1 MRCSPKSSLFA
12 FALLL
17 SLASAPSSSYAWWNK
32 DWTKREQVTLNTSAQ
47 GVETK
52 ETLNSVPVAVR
63 LHAGNFTFTE
73 AKPDG
78 TDIRF
83 VAGDDKT
90 VLKYAIERFD
100 SANGIAVVWV
110 QVPIVAANNATQAV
124 WLYHGNPNAPDASDS
139 KTVFDGGSVVYNFS
153 ESDGVA
159 KDLGPNGLAPTVQP
173 ANIEQAGLLGVSAV
187 FRGDAMVLP
196 DAPVLRHPS
205 GSAMTVTMWI
215 RSTAASAKASV
226 FQQGGIDLM
235 LDGKDLVLR
244 VGGAAVA
251 KGGELKPENW
261 QHVALVFGGGKAAIY
276 LDGAEVGSAQ
286 VALPEL
292 AGDVRIGEGL
302 VGTLDALQISSAQR
316 SADWIRI
323 VARSQGADSPFPMV
337 VAEGDGEEGSNSYF
351 GILISNLTPDAWAII
366 IILGI
371 MFVVAAVVMVDKSMM
386 IARID
391 KANRKFLERFRNATD
406 IVNIEKDSAFAHSS
420 LSHLYES
427 AIRELR
433 KRHGKGGVGTPV
445 TTLSGASI
453 NAIKAAVDADLVR
466 ENHRLNAKMVLLTI
480 AISGGPFLGLL
491 GTVVGVMITF
501 AAIAA
506 AGDVNVNAIA
516 PGIAA
521 ALLATVAGLSVAIPA
536 LFGYN
541 YLASRIK
548 NISADMQIFVDE
560 LVTRLA
566 EQFGAS

>member
-1 MRCSPKSSLFA
+1 
-12 FALLL
+12 
-17 SLASAPSSSYAWWNK
+17 
-32 DWTKREQVTLNTSAQ
+32 
-47 GVETK
+47 VETK
-52 ETLNSVPVAVR
+52 ETLNSMPVAVR

-78 TDIRF
+78 SDLRF

-153 ESDGVA
+153 EPDGVA
-159 KDLGPNGLAPTVQP
+159 KDGSSNALVPSVKP
-173 ANIEQAGLLGVSAV
+173 AGVEQAGLLGASAV
-187 FRGDAMVLP
+187 FHGDAMVLP

-205 GSAMTVTMWI
+205 GSAMTVSMWL
-215 RSTAASAKASV
+215 RPATVAPNVSV
-226 FQQGGIDLM
+226 FLQGGVELM
-235 LDGKDLVLR
+235 LDGKNLVLR
-244 VGGAAVA
+244 VGGSVAA
-251 KGGELKPENW
+251 KGGELKPETW
-261 QHVALVFGGGKAAIY
+261 QHVALTFGSGKAAIY
-276 LDGAEVGSAQ
+276 LDGEEVGTAPL
-286 VALPEL
+286 ALPEL
-292 AGDVRIGEGL
+292 AGDVRVGEGF
-302 VGTLDALQISSAQR
+302 VGTLDTLQISSAQR

-323 VARSQGADSPFPMV
+323 AARSQGADSPFPMV
-337 VAEGDGEEGSNSYF
+337 AAEGNGEEGGSNSYF

-371 MFVVAAVVMVDKSMM
+371 MFVIAAAVMVAKSLM

-391 KANRKFLERFRNATD
+391 KANRIFLERFRNAAD
-406 IVNIEKDSAFAHSS
+406 FVNIAKDGAFSHSS
-420 LSHLYES
+420 LGHLYES

-433 KRHGKGGVGTPV
+433 KRHGAGGVDTPV
-445 TTLSGASI
+445 TALSGASI

-466 ENHRLNAKMVLLTI
+466 ESHRLNAKMVLLTI

-521 ALLATVAGLSVAIPA
+521 ALLATVAGLSVAIPS